1 MFSSQHSG
9 CVEEGSRS
17 RESLWEGEGQGRARQ
32 GMAVAATQTGGTWG
46 QRSALLGL
54 PSEPKHR
61 GGHIV
66 PWPMS
71 APSVLP
77 TSGTVSVH
85 PSRVLMV
92 NIRLKETCKTLSF
105 LLLMG
110 CWFFVLFFF
119 FPFLF
124 SYFPLH
130 FFLSFRFI
138 FFPISIDCLVSCSRS
153 TLAPC
158 PHRAP
163 SGTGGARGFEARR
176 GNRGTLQ
183 AASCWG
189 ETGCRSEVHTAA
201 QWVGEKLRSGAG
213 TCYGC
218 LLSGGTCG
226 WPRC

>member
-85 PSRVLMV
+85 PSRVLTV
-92 NIRLKETCKTLSF
+92 NVRLKETCKTLSF

-110 CWFFVLFFF
+110 CWFFVLFCFVSLSFFLISPFTFFFHFVLFF
-119 FPFLF
+119 FPFPSTASLAVLA
-124 SYFPLH
+124 PLWH
-130 FFLSFRFI
+130 HAHTVHRVV
-138 FFPISIDCLVSCSRS
+138 LVGREGSRHAVGIEELCRLQAAGGRLDAGLRS
-153 TLAPC
+153 TL
-158 PHRAP
+158 PHNGLVR
-163 SGTGGARGFEARR
+163 
-176 GNRGTLQ
+176 N
-183 AASCWG
+183 
-189 ETGCRSEVHTAA
+189 
-201 QWVGEKLRSGAG
+201 
-213 TCYGC
+213 
-218 LLSGGTCG
+218 
-226 WPRC
+226 